1 MAFMVCSTV
10 RFSVP
15 TLVSMSC
22 RWSLESP
29 ALCKYHHAVVLK
41 SLSSLS
47 VKSHEEVLEVL
58 GKLGQGIILESFVQ
72 PVKDGLEA
80 LLALKSLQL
89 DVINQVP
96 GLALEEGDNVED
108 GLLGAAKAIF
118 AL

>member
-1 MAFMVCSTV
+1 M
-10 RFSVP
+10 
-15 TLVSMSC
+15 
-22 RWSLESP
+22 
-29 ALCKYHHAVVLK
+29 
-41 SLSSLS
+41 
-47 VKSHEEVLEVL
+47 KSHEEVLEVL

>member
-1 MAFMVCSTV
+1 M
-10 RFSVP
+10 
-15 TLVSMSC
+15 
-22 RWSLESP
+22 
-29 ALCKYHHAVVLK
+29 
-41 SLSSLS
+41 
-47 VKSHEEVLEVL
+47 KSHEEVLEVL

-96 GLALEEGDNVED
+96 GLALEEGDKVED